1 MEKNMMFRKIF
12 GALLCLLGI
21 GVAIFTVNIGL
32 RNQNAL
38 PVLVETPVT
47 ARQRLEQVLDSVC
60 SGDYDTAGTMIY
72 GDLSFGVDS
81 LPEDP
86 VSLMFWNA
94 FQESLSYTLE
104 GELYTTREGLAQ
116 KVRVTGLDF
125 SSVTATLRER
135 SQHLLE
141 QRVAD
146 AEDMS
151 EIYDENNEYREE
163 LVMSVLY
170 EAAQAALAEDAEY
183 PEKEIIVNVIYRQGQ
198 WWIVAD
204 DALLDAVSGGIAG

>member
-32 RNQNAL
+32 RNQDAL
-38 PVLVETPVT
+38 PVLVETPMT

>member
-32 RNQNAL
+32 RNQDAL
-38 PVLVETPVT
+38 PVLVETPMT

-151 EIYDENNEYREE
+151 EIYNENNEYREE

>member
-1 MEKNMMFRKIF
+1 MMFRKIF

-135 SQHLLE
+135 SQQLLE

>member
-1 MEKNMMFRKIF
+1 
-12 GALLCLLGI
+12 
-21 GVAIFTVNIGL
+21 
-32 RNQNAL
+32 
-38 PVLVETPVT
+38 
-47 ARQRLEQVLDSVC
+47 
-60 SGDYDTAGTMIY
+60 MIY

-141 QRVAD
+141 QRVAN

>member
-1 MEKNMMFRKIF
+1 MMFRKIF

-72 GDLSFGVDS
+72 GDLSFGVGS

>member
-32 RNQNAL
+32 RNQDAL

>member
-1 MEKNMMFRKIF
+1 MMFRKIF

-32 RNQNAL
+32 RNQDAL

-141 QRVAD
+141 QQVAD

>member
-1 MEKNMMFRKIF
+1 MFRH
-12 GALLCLLGI
+12 
-21 GVAIFTVNIGL
+21 L
-32 RNQNAL
+32 R
-38 PVLVETPVT
+38 V
-47 ARQRLEQVLDSVC
+47 QRLEQVLDSVC

>member
-1 MEKNMMFRKIF
+1 MMFRKIF

-21 GVAIFTVNIGL
+21 GVAIFAVDLGL
-32 RNQNAL
+32 RNQDAL
-38 PVLVETPVT
+38 PVLVETPMT
-47 ARQRLEQVLDSVC
+47 AQQRLEQALDSVC
-60 SGDYDTAGTMIY
+60 SGDYDAAGTMIY

-86 VSLMFWNA
+86 VSLMFWNE

-135 SQHLLE
+135 SRHLLE
-141 QRVAD
+141 LRVAD

-151 EIYDENNEYREE
+151 EIYDENNEYRED
-163 LVMSVLY
+163 LVMSVLH
-170 EAAQAALAEDAEY
+170 EAAQAALAEDARY
-183 PEKEIIVNVIYRQGQ
+183 PEKEIIVNLIYRQGQ

>member
-1 MEKNMMFRKIF
+1 MMFRKIF

-21 GVAIFTVNIGL
+21 GVAIFAVDLGL
-32 RNQNAL
+32 RNQDAL
-38 PVLVETPVT
+38 PVLVETPMT
-47 ARQRLEQVLDSVC
+47 AQQRLEQALDSVC
-60 SGDYDTAGTMIY
+60 SGDYDAAGTMIY

-86 VSLMFWNA
+86 VSLMFWNE

-135 SQHLLE
+135 SRHLLE

-151 EIYDENNEYREE
+151 EIYDENNEYRED
-163 LVMSVLY
+163 LVMSVLH
-170 EAAQAALAEDAEY
+170 EAAQAALAEDVRY
-183 PEKEIIVNVIYRQGQ
+183 PEKEIIVNLIYRQGQ

>member
-1 MEKNMMFRKIF
+1 MMFRKIF

-32 RNQNAL
+32 RNQDAL
-38 PVLVETPVT
+38 PVLVETPMT

-94 FQESLSYTLE
+94 FLE

-151 EIYDENNEYREE
+151 EIYNENNEYREE